1 VGIPFDHHSLW
12 VLFFLAFAAA
22 TILPVGSEWLLI
34 LLVADGYSLPL
45 SVVTATIG
53 NFLGSCTTYL
63 LGIWGSG
70 FIITKVFRI
79 SVKDLDRATNLYRK
93 WGVWSLFL
101 SWLPVVGD
109 PLCLAAGVFRTR
121 FALFSLIVFTAK
133 AARYVFVALASSAI
147 FIA

>member
-1 VGIPFDHHSLW
+1 
-12 VLFFLAFAAA
+12 VLGL
-22 TILPVGSEWLLI
+22 
-34 LLVADGYSLPL
+34 
-45 SVVTATIG
+45 
-53 NFLGSCTTYL
+53 LGSD
-63 LGIWGSG
+63 
-70 FIITKVFRI
+70 FIITKVLRVSEANI
-79 SVKDLDRATNLYRK
+79 SRATTIYQK